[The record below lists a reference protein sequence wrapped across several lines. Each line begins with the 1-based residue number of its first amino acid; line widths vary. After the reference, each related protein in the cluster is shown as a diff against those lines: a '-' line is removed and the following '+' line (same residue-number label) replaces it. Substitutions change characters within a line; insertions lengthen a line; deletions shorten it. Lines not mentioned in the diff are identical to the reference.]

1 MKYLLT
7 LFLAVNVFAAWQ
19 DEVPQ
24 SCKGDDIRTFA
35 WLTSPG
41 SWTPAAAAYGSY
53 WAKDGRVVLVI
64 DDGQWAA
71 RGYTASTV
79 GAYNAQT
86 IADCAA
92 SGGSWSNG
100 ACVYPP
106 PPVVEPTPQ
115 PFPTGIEA
123 AEITLNPYLDGHG
136 YQFRRDS
143 DGVIIGV
150 ESHSTKKTKAEID
163 AGEKAISDARKA
175 DRELIIKLIER
186 RMDAT
191 NCNNVVTAANGQFTI
206 YSGEIA
212 QIRGAT
218 ATSKQGNRWRGVT
231 LIGSSTNSAT
241 FQVWSAAA
249 VKAGAETNDWSIVL
263 FK

>member
-1 MKYLLT
+1 MRTTLCLLLSAT
-7 LFLAVNVFAAWQ
+7 ACLAGWQ
-19 DEVPQ
+19 DENPH
-24 SCKGDDIRTFA
+24 KDDYRRTEA
-35 WLTSPG
+35 WKMSP
-41 SWTPAAAAYGSY
+41 SLWTPAAAVYGTY

-71 RGYTASTV
+71 RGFTASTV
-79 GAYNAQT
+79 AAYNAQT
-86 IADCAA
+86 IADCTA

-115 PFPTGIEA
+115 QFPTGIEA

-175 DRELIIKLIER
+175 DRELILKLIER
-186 RMDAT
+186 RMDTINTNNLVTTAQGRFTVFSAT
-191 NCNNVVTAANGQFTI
+191 MEQVKGGIATVKGTA
-206 YSGEIA
+206 
-212 QIRGAT
+212 
-218 ATSKQGNRWRGVT
+218 RWRGVT
-231 LIGSSTNSAT
+231 IDATASNSCT
-241 FQVWSAAA
+241 FQVWTAQNA
-249 VKAGAETNDWSIVL
+249 KAGVETNNWTITL
-263 FK
+263 WK